1 VENESKLLYQGE
13 RIKQLILETEV
24 KFRQAN
30 ELELKLSR
38 ANTEIENKVLDLKNL
53 DRQVNEQR
61 LKLDANQALI
71 DGLTSENGH
80 LQLSLKEASD

>member
-1 VENESKLLYQGE
+1 MLRAEKVENESKLLYQGE

-38 ANTEIENKVLDLKNL
+38 ANTEIENKSLDNKNL
-53 DRQVNEQR
+53 DRQVNE
-61 LKLDANQALI
+61 
-71 DGLTSENGH
+71 
-80 LQLSLKEASD
+80 

>member
-1 VENESKLLYQGE
+1 MLRADKVENESKLLYQGE

-38 ANTEIENKVLDLKNL
+38 ANAEIEAKVLDLKHL
-53 DRQVNEQR
+53 DR
-61 LKLDANQALI
+61 
-71 DGLTSENGH
+71 
-80 LQLSLKEASD
+80 